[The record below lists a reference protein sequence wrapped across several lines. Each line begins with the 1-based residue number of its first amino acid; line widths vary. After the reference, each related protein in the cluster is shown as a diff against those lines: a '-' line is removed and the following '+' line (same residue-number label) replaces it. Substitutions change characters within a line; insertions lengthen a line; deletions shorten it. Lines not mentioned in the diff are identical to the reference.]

1 MEESKEESKKK
12 GKSSMIFTVI
22 GFLLCSVGLVFTV
35 RYVDKLKLTQ
45 EKKPINSYE
54 HAGLT
59 GMAII
64 LGIGILA
71 SSWVMFSYV
80 DNLHRSGI
88 VYKNFIAMLIVGVG
102 IALIVVC
109 KENRKDLGDDIQQTR
124 FNVGIGVLGVLEF
137 VLLTFLGINIAENS

>member
-1 MEESKEESKKK
+1 
-12 GKSSMIFTVI
+12 
-22 GFLLCSVGLVFTV
+22 
-35 RYVDKLKLTQ
+35 
-45 EKKPINSYE
+45 
-54 HAGLT
+54 
-59 GMAII
+59 
-64 LGIGILA
+64 
-71 SSWVMFSYV
+71 MFSYV